1 MTIDC
6 FSSSDAF
13 KCLQVR
19 SVGNVLRRLLGCS
32 VAVAAIGLS
41 LGAPSV
47 HAAPEPAP
55 ADDSG
60 LIDVPAGCPVPL
72 SADVA
77 FVGTA
82 IAKDFEKVR
91 YEIVQLRAGSITG
104 YSIDGLVDVLY
115 LEDAKFLDL
124 DEDYLVGARFDSDF
138 GALISTVR
146 PAEPLFGGND
156 VIGLNDTDIDC
167 PTIDDPVRTVL
178 PDGTSV
184 DSGVISPLLDNKR
197 TLLATLGVPTA
208 IAFAAL
214 IGLVLLRKIWHFF
227 LKGIFELGRAAVTP
241 TPDHKSIRV
250 REHRQGES
258 TS

>member
-1 MTIDC
+1 MKRLLR
-6 FSSSDAF
+6 FSLAVIAVCLFAFASPARASPVPEPSSDTPT
-13 KCLQVR
+13 V
-19 SVGNVLRRLLGCS
+19 
-32 VAVAAIGLS
+32 
-41 LGAPSV
+41 
-47 HAAPEPAP
+47 E
-55 ADDSG
+55 SG
-60 LIDVPAGCPVPL
+60 LVDVPVGCVVPD

-77 FVGTA
+77 FIGTA
-82 IAKDFEKVR
+82 VAKDFEKVR

-115 LEDAKFLDL
+115 LEDAKFVDL

-138 GALISTVR
+138 GVLFSTIR

-156 VIGLNDTDIDC
+156 VIGLEDTDVEC
-167 PTIDDPVRTVL
+167 PVIDDPVRTVL
-178 PDGTSV
+178 PDGTGV

-197 TLLATLGVPTA
+197 TLFATLGVPTA

-214 IGLVLLRKIWHFF
+214 IGLVLLRQVWHFF
-227 LKGIFELGRAAVTP
+227 IKGIFELGRAAVTP

-250 REHRQGES
+250 REHREGEA